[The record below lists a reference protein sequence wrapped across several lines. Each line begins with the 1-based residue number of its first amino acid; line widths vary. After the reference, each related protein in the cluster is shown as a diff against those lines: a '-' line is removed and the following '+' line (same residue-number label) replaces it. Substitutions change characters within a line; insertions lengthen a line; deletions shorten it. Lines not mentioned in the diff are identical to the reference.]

1 MTATRIGKPT
11 ALAASLLLA
20 LAGCNGKTE
29 DVDLAIVTPE
39 PGINLAAPAA
49 NSPTPAAPASAK
61 ATDSAAPTPTA
72 PAPAPAAAAT
82 KAEGWGTLKGRVLFG
97 GEPPAQK
104 VLVAKGD
111 PGAKDSKI
119 CAVEAIPSQRLV
131 VDKASKGVRYAVV
144 YIPKPTAVKPEARD
158 AALKKQVVFD
168 QRNCTF
174 DPHVLAVMKGEKVL
188 LKQDDPGVSHN
199 VHSKLQNFTLN
210 SSMATGQSFAVEPK
224 SAERLPGQV
233 VCDIHPWMSS
243 YWLIADNPYFAVT
256 DEKGNYEIKEVPAGT
271 QKVVVWQEA
280 TGPVTPGVGEALDI
294 KAGGETAKDF
304 TVDPA
309 KVKPEG

>member
-39 PGINLAAPAA
+39 PGINVTAPAA
-49 NSPTPAAPASAK
+49 SSPTPAAAASAK
-61 ATDSAAPTPTA
+61 ATDAAAPTPTA
-72 PAPAPAAAAT
+72 PAPAATAAAT
-82 KAEGWGTLKGRVLFG
+82 RAEGWGTLKGRVLFG

-104 VLVAKGD
+104 ILVAKGD

-168 QRNCTF
+168 QRNCIF
-174 DPHVLAVMKGEKVL
+174 DPHVLAVMKGQKVVV
-188 LKQDDPGVSHN
+188 KQDDPGVSHN
-199 VHSKLQNFTLN
+199 IHSYLQNLPFN
-210 SSMATGQSFAVEPK
+210 SSMATGQTQTIEPK
-224 SAERLPGQV
+224 SPERLPGLV
-233 VCDIHPWMSS
+233 VCDIHKWMSA
-243 YWLIADNPYFAVT
+243 YWLVADNPYFAVT
-256 DEKGNYEIKEVPAGT
+256 DEKGNFEIKDVPAGT

-280 TGPVTPGVGEALDI
+280 TGPVTPGVGEPLDI
-294 KAGGETAKDF
+294 KAGGETTKDF
-304 TVDPA
+304 TVDPG